1 MLISSIFYCSS
12 LLATP
17 FVPNM
22 NYVFLTFS
30 IPIGISTSFISVLSI
45 ITQREYFSKY
55 YGLAIGLRYSA
66 NALGSVVISF
76 ILPLTLDRI
85 GFKHTLLS
93 MIALSP
99 FILCYGLVS
108 RHQVTDY
115 RSYKNEKSTKKI
127 YCEFLQDRSF
137 TLSLSGIVLFMG
149 CSMIPHLLMVSQHK
163 SISNKILQ
171 STVKLFLNSRDLI
184 S

>member
-1 MLISSIFYCSS
+1 MVYLHNRLGFRWCMLISSIFYCSS

-137 TLSLSGIVLFMG
+137 ILSLSGIVLFMG
-149 CSMIPHLLMVSQHK
+149 CSMIPHLLMVSQ
-163 SISNKILQ
+163 
-171 STVKLFLNSRDLI
+171 TLFITR
-184 S
+184 